1 MKKLMIMAAVA
12 FVAVASQA
20 AVYVT
25 WQSGTV
31 YKPNA
36 DGSISSTALTTADAF
51 TATIAFFT
59 DSACTTPF
67 AAAGGTLSTS
77 TYNSKGGAGYSGTT
91 NTSGTFGAGTY
102 YAMLTLTGNVG
113 GKDVSYTSDVGSFTI
128 ADGALNGPTINFT
141 TGANM
146 GGTSKMSATTWT
158 VAGVPE
164 PTSGILMLVGLGA
177 LALRRRKA

>member
-12 FVAVASQA
+12 LVAVASQA
-20 AVYVT
+20 AVAVT
-25 WQSGTV
+25 WQSGQV

-36 DGSISSTALTTADAF
+36 DGSMSSSLLTTADAF

-67 AAAGGTLSTS
+67 AAGGTLSTS
-77 TYNSKGGAGYSGTT
+77 TVQTKGTSGYSASTAA
-91 NTSGTFGAGTY
+91 NFGAGTY
-102 YAMLTLTGNVG
+102 YAVLTLTGNVG

-141 TGANM
+141 TGQNM
-146 GGTSKMSATTWT
+146 GGSSLMTATTWT

>member
-20 AVYVT
+20 AVAVT
-25 WQSGTV
+25 WNSGLIK
-31 YKPNA
+31 KPNA
-36 DGSISSTALTTADAF
+36 DGSMSTSNLATADAF

-77 TYNSKGGAGYSGTT
+77 TVATKGTAGYGGTT
-91 NTSGTFGAGTY
+91 DTSGTFGAGTY
-102 YAMLTLTGNVG
+102 YAVLTLTGNVG

-141 TGANM
+141 SGLNM
-146 GGTSKMSATTWT
+146 GGSSLMTATKWT